1 MTRTQMGFE
10 QREDRMKKEY
20 HKLIRDRIPEII
32 AANGQSAE
40 IRILSDAEY
49 TAALEKK
56 LTEEVAEYLESKEP
70 MELADILE
78 VVQALAQ
85 RQGVSFDRLLEMKD
99 EKQGKNGAFLKKLF
113 LESVETTE
121 PAHGQVAEESILIE
135 SVDPYNESL
144 GDWID
149 RTFDAFAEQ
158 NGVICNYTPFAF
170 VAKQNGKVIGVIK
183 GHSFYREVH
192 IGELIV
198 AEDYRGRGI
207 GMRLLA
213 AVEDHFR
220 GKGFDNVNLTTYRFQ
235 APEFYQKCGF
245 TLEFIREN
253 QACPALD
260 KFFFIKEL

>member
-1 MTRTQMGFE
+1 
-10 QREDRMKKEY
+10 MKKEY

-121 PAHGQVAEESILIE
+121 PAHGQAAEENILIE

-149 RTFDAFAEQ
+149 RSFDAFAEQ
-158 NGVICNYTPFAF
+158 NGVQCNYTPFAF
-170 VAKQNGKVIGVIK
+170 VAKKDGTISLYGMNDSRIILPRVEI
-183 GHSFYREVH
+183 SRP
-192 IGELIV
+192 
-198 AEDYRGRGI
+198 RG
-207 GMRLLA
+207 
-213 AVEDHFR
+213 
-220 GKGFDNVNLTTYRFQ
+220 Y
-235 APEFYQKCGF
+235 
-245 TLEFIREN
+245 
-253 QACPALD
+253 
-260 KFFFIKEL
+260 

>member
-1 MTRTQMGFE
+1 
-10 QREDRMKKEY
+10 MKKEY

-149 RTFDAFAEQ
+149 RAFDAFAKKH
-158 NGVICNYTPFAF
+158 GVVCNYTPFAF
-170 VAKQNGKVIGVIK
+170 AAKQNGKVIGVIK
-183 GHSFYREVH
+183 GHSFYWEVH
-192 IGELIV
+192 VGELIV
-198 AEDYRGRGI
+198 EEAHRGQGI
-207 GMRLLA
+207 GTKLLTA
-213 AVEDHFR
+213 AETYFQ
-220 GKGFDNVNLTTYRFQ
+220 GKGIDNINLTTYCFQ
-235 APEFYQKCGF
+235 APEFYRKNGYV
-245 TLEFIREN
+245 LEYIRKN
-253 QACPALD
+253 PDCPALD
-260 KFFFIKEL
+260 KYFFIKRL

>member
-1 MTRTQMGFE
+1 
-10 QREDRMKKEY
+10 MKKEY

-99 EKQGKNGAFLKKLF
+99 EKQGKNGALLKKLF

-144 GDWID
+144 GDWIG
-149 RTFDAFAEQ
+149 RSFDVFAEQ
-158 NGVICNYTPFAF
+158 NRVQCNYTPFAF
-170 VAKQNGKVIGVIK
+170 AAKKDGKLVGAIK

-198 AEDYRGRGI
+198 AEDCRGQGI
-207 GMRLLA
+207 GIRLLA
-213 AVEDHFR
+213 TVEEHFR
-220 GKGFDNVNLTTYRFQ
+220 GKDFDNINLTTYRFQ
-235 APEFYQKCGF
+235 APEFYKKCGF
-245 TLEFIREN
+245 TLEYIREN
-253 QACPALD
+253 PACPALD
-260 KFFFIKEL
+260 KFFFVKGID